1 MTDREPTNM
10 NLTTYRPCRA
20 DIDALIQRASKHRL
34 GKSFLVDGSLDA
46 VAATFGVHA
55 FVVDAARQTLIVS
68 AKSGE
73 PKSDMIA
80 TAAQAT

>member
-1 MTDREPTNM
+1 M

-20 DIDALIQRASKHRL
+20 DIDALIQRASNHRL

-55 FVVDAARQTLIVS
+55 FVVDAARETLTVS
-68 AKSGE
+68 AKSDE
-73 PKSDMIA
+73 PKLDMVA
-80 TAAQAT
+80 TAVQAT

>member
-20 DIDALIQRASKHRL
+20 EIEALIQRASNHRL
-34 GKSFLVDGSLDA
+34 GQSFLVDGSLDA

-55 FVVDAARQTLIVS
+55 FVVDAARETLAPS
-68 AKSGE
+68 AKSAQPTPE
-73 PKSDMIA
+73 LVA
-80 TAAQAT
+80 TAVQAT